1 MARSRFRWGMAPLL
15 IVSIVAVV
23 TVLIAV
29 LTYSDIRR
37 EQSASREGFKERAQL
52 LTGGLNDIMANHIYL
67 ADIDSLRK
75 LIEVVKSQPDITYVD
90 VFSPDGRF
98 LARSSQSEDQSD
110 YATGSIGDDFG
121 LNAAKDGQTGYRFHG
136 GGLEVAT
143 PIMIGDDP
151 VGVIQFG
158 FSDASL
164 SAEIREITLQ
174 HLWQGLVLI
183 AVGIIFAYLI
193 ARYTT
198 KPLRNLANAAG
209 AIGQGELDAP
219 VPVGGAKEV
228 LMLGEALETMR
239 SQLQE
244 LYSGLETIVE
254 ERTKELEEAYRELQ
268 TLDAMKDEFISTVS
282 HELRTPLTSIKGAAE
297 ILLNYRDVDP
307 ATELEFLGIIN
318 NESDRLTRLINDVL
332 DLARI
337 ESGEIEWHISTVHLA
352 SIIETAVNGT
362 HAITVQKNVTVEI
375 GPGEG
380 LPAVRSD
387 PDKLVQVVTNLLS
400 NAIKFTPSGGLI
412 NVQSRLASQSGPGN
426 GGMMAE
432 ISVADNGVGIPEI
445 EFDNIFNRFQ
455 QAGSSLTDRPQGT
468 GLGLAICKEIVQHL
482 GGEIWVES
490 ELGKGSTF
498 FFTVPVGE
506 TAN

>member
-1 MARSRFRWGMAPLL
+1 ML
-15 IVSIVAVV
+15 IVSIVAVVTVV

-37 EQSASREGFKERAQL
+37 EQSASRDGFKERAQL

-98 LARSSQSEDQSD
+98 LARSSQSEDQSE
-110 YATGSIGDDFG
+110 YATGSIDDDFG
-121 LNAAKDGQTGYRFHG
+121 LGAAENGQTAFRFDG

-164 SAEIREITLQ
+164 SAEIRDITLQ
-174 HLWQGLVLI
+174 HLWQGLVLV

-198 KPLRNLANAAG
+198 KPLRILANAAG
-209 AIGQGELDAP
+209 EIGQGELDAP

-228 LMLGEALETMR
+228 AALGEALETMR

-244 LYSGLETIVE
+244 LYSGLEYIVE
-254 ERTKELEEAYRELQ
+254 VRTKELEKAYQELQ

-307 ATELEFLGIIN
+307 DTELEFLGIIDS
-318 NESDRLTRLINDVL
+318 ESDRLTRLINDVL
-332 DLARI
+332 DLSRI
-337 ESGEIEWHISTVHLA
+337 ESGEIEWQISSVDLP
-352 SIIETAVNGT
+352 SIIETAVDST
-362 HAITVQKNVTVEI
+362 HALTVQKNVTVEAC
-375 GPGEG
+375 PGNDVPTVE
-380 LPAVRSD
+380 SD
-387 PDKLVQVVTNLLS
+387 TDKLVQVITNLLS

-412 NVQSRLASQSGPGN
+412 EVKSRLLARPGRANGVRMAEVSVSDNGPGI
-426 GGMMAE
+426 AATE
-432 ISVADNGVGIPEI
+432 HDRI
-445 EFDNIFNRFQ
+445 FDRFQ
-455 QAGSSLTDRPQGT
+455 QAESSLSDRPAGT
-468 GLGLAICKEIVQHL
+468 GLGLAISKEIVAHL

-490 ELGKGSTF
+490 EPGKGSTF
-498 FFTVPVGE
+498 FFTVPVAE
-506 TAN
+506 VLA